1 MTRSKRWTRRIT
13 STFIDVLRTTGN
25 VSASARAAKINRRL
39 AYERRRQDEQFR
51 LEWDSAMEEA
61 LDELEGAL
69 RQRALTGTEKP
80 VFYAGK
86 ACGTIRSY
94 NDNLG
99 MFLLKNRRHDVF
111 GENKSR
117 LAQSV
122 SDEDTLSAAAS
133 AKDKLHYLLSTLV
146 DDAGEISGDDQ

>member
-1 MTRSKRWTRRIT
+1 
-13 STFIDVLRTTGN
+13 
-25 VSASARAAKINRRL
+25 VSASARAASISRRL
-39 AYERRRQDEQFR
+39 AYERRRQDEEFR

-61 LDELEGAL
+61 LDELEGEL
-69 RQRALTGTEKP
+69 RQRALGGTEKP

-86 ACGTIRSY
+86 ACGMVRSY

-99 MFLLKNRRHDVF
+99 MFLLKNRRHEVF

-122 SDEDTLSAAAS
+122 NDEDSAIAAAS
-133 AKDKLHYLLSTLV
+133 AREKLHYLLATLT
-146 DDAGEISGDDQ
+146 DDAGEGGSEDQ

>member
-25 VSASARAAKINRRL
+25 VSASARAARINRRL
-39 AYERRRQDEQFR
+39 AYERRRQDEDFR

-61 LDELEGAL
+61 LDELEGEL
-69 RQRALTGTEKP
+69 RQRALIGTEKP

-111 GENKSR
+111 GETKSR

-122 SDEDTLSAAAS
+122 NDEDSAIAAAS
-133 AKDKLHYLLSTLV
+133 AKAKLQYLLATLV
-146 DDAGEISGDDQ
+146 DEAGENSGEDQ